1 MSADPSVEENFSAID
16 VRCLPCGLPS
26 PPPSLPS
33 RIMHHPHPLH
43 QQHQQVRVQEQ
54 TWRISRVCT
63 RSRLAF
69 GGRRRSGPGNPTVQ
83 AWSRVASA
91 SQARLIPRHLLP
103 TAPICPMLSL
113 QSAYWYE
120 QFSKMA
126 PKKPGSLLSISEAD
140 YFQGESIKDSWRCVF
155 TKSCVAAF

>member
-43 QQHQQVRVQEQ
+43 QQHQLVWVEEQ

-103 TAPICPMLSL
+103 TVLQYIQCCPYNPLTGTNNFQKWL
-113 QSAYWYE
+113 R
-120 QFSKMA
+120 
-126 PKKPGSLLSISEAD
+126 KKPGSLLSISLS
-140 YFQGESIKDSWRCVF
+140 YLKGRIIF
-155 TKSCVAAF
+155 TGREY